1 MIFAHVKLL
10 SGESITLYARDHIE
24 LFYIRLKPYADQI
37 AEVTTKTIPLRGM
50 RQGRETR
57 MEGTNQ

>member
-1 MIFAHVKLL
+1 MIFAHVRLL
-10 SGESITLYARDHIE
+10 SGECITLYARDHIE
-24 LFYIRLKPYADQI
+24 LFYYRLKPYAERI
-37 AEVTTKTIPLRGM
+37 AEVNTKTITLREM